1 MTHTKGRRGNLMLV
15 LTMLAMVI
23 GLAVFSF
30 NFMTKT
36 DVTTTVNLV
45 RELQA
50 TNLAESIAA
59 QIESRANRHPW
70 ELRFWL
76 KESLGASSSGALEPQ
91 ISFDKAS
98 GHVRLDRDVLPADSY
113 DFVGIVKDVDPGRRE
128 YRVYVEVMLQ
138 GESYTF
144 SWDKRYVESM
154 LGGMNADTSRLDK
167 RLELTPPNAKPT
179 DQLIDK
185 IKAVA
190 AAPPPDALD
199 ARFAEMLKQLQSD
212 KTIFEGSNGVP
223 PEPTGT
229 PSPPPPPILGG
240 P

>member
-1 MTHTKGRRGNLMLV
+1 MLLSVRRV
-15 LTMLAMVI
+15 
-23 GLAVFSF
+23 
-30 NFMTKT
+30 
-36 DVTTTVNLV
+36 
-45 RELQA
+45 E
-50 TNLAESIAA
+50 
-59 QIESRANRHPW
+59 
-70 ELRFWL
+70 
-76 KESLGASSSGALEPQ
+76 
-91 ISFDKAS
+91 
-98 GHVRLDRDVLPADSY
+98 RDVLPADSY